1 MFLLGR
7 ILRYAR
13 KGNHSMSVLG
23 WIVLGL
29 IAGFVANRTVSRN
42 GDGVIPDIVIG
53 VIGALIGGWLMA
65 MLAGGDMHGFNPY
78 SMLVAILGAAVL
90 LAVTYAV
97 RRAG

>member
-7 ILRYAR
+7 ILRDAR
-13 KGNHSMSVLG
+13 KGA
-23 WIVLGL
+23 WIILGL
-29 IAGFVANRTVSRN
+29 IAGVVANSRVNRN

-53 VIGALIGGWLMA
+53 VIGALFGGWLMA

-78 SMLVAILGAAVL
+78 SMLVAILGGAVL

-97 RRAG
+97 R

>member
-1 MFLLGR
+1 
-7 ILRYAR
+7 
-13 KGNHSMSVLG
+13 
-23 WIVLGL
+23 
-29 IAGFVANRTVSRN
+29 
-42 GDGVIPDIVIG
+42 
-53 VIGALIGGWLMA
+53 MA